1 MAYRDSVAALGAALA
16 TALALAGGA
25 EAQEACAAGQV
36 ALAGRCASVAD
47 VAATVRTVI
56 TDAIARDRLQAVI
69 AAIEVGGVPILTEAW
84 GSSMTGVPATTG
96 MHWRNGAIAIPYL
109 TTVLLRLDEE
119 GVIDLDDKLSKWR
132 PDLPEADRVTLRM
145 LANNT
150 SGYPDYV
157 DISILPL
164 YQDPFRAYAPD
175 DLIALAFQK
184 PMACE
189 PGACFNYAHTNY
201 VILADALA
209 AAAGRDTAGLI
220 RSYVLEPL
228 GLQDTQSEQTADIPK
243 PVLHAFTAERGTY
256 EDSTFWNP
264 SWTLGRGA
272 VMTTTVPDALVS
284 AVAIGTGSLLS
295 DASYEAMI
303 APTPQTVMPNDP
315 TTYYGLGVIVSN
327 GWLMQTPSFGGFAGA
342 IGYLPGPGIAIALT
356 VTASPATPID
366 EMARRL
372 LGAIGVALAPDQP
385 PRFVLK

>member
-1 MAYRDSVAALGAALA
+1 MADRKSVAALGAALA

-25 EAQEACAAGQV
+25 EAQEACATGQV
-36 ALAGRCASVAD
+36 ALAGRCAAVAD

-56 TDAIARDRLQAVI
+56 TDAIARDHLQAVI
-69 AAIEVGGVPILTEAW
+69 AAVEIGGVPILSEAW

-119 GVIDLDDKLSKWR
+119 GVLDLDDPLSKWL

-164 YQDPFRAYAPD
+164 YQDPFRAYTPD
-175 DLIALAFQK
+175 DLITLAFKK

-201 VILADALA
+201 VVLADALA
-209 AAAGRDTAGLI
+209 AAAGRDTAELI
-220 RSYVLEPL
+220 RSFVLEPL
-228 GLQDTQSEQTADIPK
+228 GLHDTRSEQTADIPE

-284 AVAIGTGSLLS
+284 AAAIGTGRLLS
-295 DASYEAMI
+295 DDSYAAMV
-303 APTPQTVMPNDP
+303 APTPQTVLPSDP

-342 IGYLPGPGIAIALT
+342 MGYLPGPGIAIALT

-366 EMARRL
+366 EVARRL